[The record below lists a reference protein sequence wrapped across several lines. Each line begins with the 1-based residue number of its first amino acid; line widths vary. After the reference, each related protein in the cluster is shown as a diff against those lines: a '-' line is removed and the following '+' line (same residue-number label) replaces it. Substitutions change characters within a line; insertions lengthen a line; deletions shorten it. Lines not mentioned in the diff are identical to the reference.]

1 MTFKEALADY
11 GNKIGV
17 LTELEAKIAEMFFVY
32 GQLSSQ
38 EERLAFLQ
46 KEYPI
51 SGDQS

>member
-17 LTELEAKIAEMFFVY
+17 LTEMEASLAEMFFIY

-46 KEYPI
+46 KEYSI
-51 SGDQS
+51 AD